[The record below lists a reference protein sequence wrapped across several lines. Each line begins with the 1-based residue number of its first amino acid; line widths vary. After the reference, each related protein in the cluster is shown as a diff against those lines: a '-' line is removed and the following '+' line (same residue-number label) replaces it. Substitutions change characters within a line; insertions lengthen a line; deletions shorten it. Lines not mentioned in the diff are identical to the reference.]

1 MVKKKKQ
8 IPRFRSQE
16 EERDFWDTHDAF
28 EVLGEEGWEVVKS
41 GSTAVRSFYTVRVDR
56 YGVLVRIPKTLLERL
71 KVRKGQKIRVW
82 AEEGHRLVLEVPH
95 K

>member
-1 MVKKKKQ
+1 MVKKKQ
-8 IPRFRSQE
+8 VPRFRSQG
-16 EERDFWDTHDAF
+16 EERNFWDTHDAF
-28 EVLGEEGWEVVKS
+28 EVLGEEGWEVVEV

-56 YGVLVRIPKTLLERL
+56 YGALVRIPKALLERL

-82 AEEGHRLVLEVPH
+82 AEEGHRLVLEFPH